1 MPNQAPAQLNHSFTH
16 SFTLNNNNLTLFGF
30 LSYFCCLALSRSL
43 SSAARSPPLSTAR
56 GGRRKER
63 DYECRH
69 HRGKGRFA
77 TAKPNRPNRARDGGP
92 PFLSSPE
99 SIRKR
104 RSIRNDSP
112 KRGWSGGSARLEAPS
127 AKQNT
132 DGEEKGGERKGPS
145 GSRSRLRRRWLGR
158 CSEGRTRDGAFFL
171 ERPKVKAIFPCRRG
185 QCRPRAPGRGFLVQQ
200 AARGEGE
207 VGIDLLGN

>member
-16 SFTLNNNNLTLFGF
+16 SFTLNNNNLMLFGF
-30 LSYFCCLALSRSL
+30 LSYFCCLSL
-43 SSAARSPPLSTAR
+43 SLSLALFRRPPALPPLSTAR

-77 TAKPNRPNRARDGGP
+77 TAKPNRPNRRGP
-92 PFLSSPE
+92 RFLSPPE

-104 RSIRNDSP
+104 RSICNDSP
-112 KRGWSGGSARLEAPS
+112 KRGRSEWGVGKVGG

-132 DGEEKGGERKGPS
+132 DGDEKGGERKGPS

-185 QCRPRAPGRGFLVQQ
+185 QCRTARARQGIFSATSSSRRRRGWY
-200 AARGEGE
+200 
-207 VGIDLLGN
+207 